1 MGTIKIC
8 KRTGRNSQIRCAL
21 HGGAQGT
28 MGGKLIASSML
39 YRLDYLSR
47 DASISAISLAID

>member
-1 MGTIKIC
+1 MGTVKIC
-8 KRTGRNSQIRCAL
+8 KRTGRNPQIRCAL

-28 MGGKLIASSML
+28 MDRKLIASSTL